1 MDKAKG
7 AIKKAA
13 GKLPGIETEEAQEG
27 RSARE
32 EGSATGHQ
40 EYFRD
45 LIEETNRRSESGGL
59 GGHAREGTGSE
70 TAGSREPLQEATSET
85 CTSWCIRSRF
95 VGWRTPKGSS
105 DTASARAATLRTFRD
120 LQVIPRGTRRASCAS
135 PFVIGVICIWLI
147 SLLSLRLSA
156 LQRLAVALTHIT

>member
-32 EGSATGHQ
+32 EGSTTDHQ
-40 EYFRD
+40 EYFRV

-59 GGHAREGTGSE
+59 GGHVKEGRGSGA
-70 TAGSREPLQEATSET
+70 AGSNERIRRE
-85 CTSWCIRSRF
+85 
-95 VGWRTPKGSS
+95 VKGSVPQNKRARPVRVGVS
-105 DTASARAATLRTFRD
+105 D
-120 LQVIPRGTRRASCAS
+120 RAS
-135 PFVIGVICIWLI
+135 
-147 SLLSLRLSA
+147 
-156 LQRLAVALTHIT
+156 

>member
-13 GKLPGIETEEAQEG
+13 GKLPGIETEETQEG

-32 EGSATGHQ
+32 EGSTTGHQ

-59 GGHAREGTGSE
+59 GHAKEDTGSGA
-70 TAGSREPLQEATSET
+70 AGSREPLQEATREYVERLKEAYPR
-85 CTSWCIRSRF
+85 INE
-95 VGWRTPKGSS
+95 
-105 DTASARAATLRTFRD
+105 RD
-120 LQVIPRGTRRASCAS
+120 LYELVYPIALRRVEDAE
-135 PFVIGVICIWLI
+135 GV
-147 SLLSLRLSA
+147 
-156 LQRLAVALTHIT
+156 

>member
-32 EGSATGHQ
+32 EGSSTGHQ

-45 LIEETNRRSESGGL
+45 LIEETNRRSESGRLRRTRKGRQRL
-59 GGHAREGTGSE
+59 KSCRQQRAAARSNE
-70 TAGSREPLQEATSET
+70 RIRQE
-85 CTSWCIRSRF
+85 
-95 VGWRTPKGSS
+95 VKGSVPRNKRARPIRVGVS
-105 DTASARAATLRTFRD
+105 D
-120 LQVIPRGTRRASCAS
+120 RAS
-135 PFVIGVICIWLI
+135 
-147 SLLSLRLSA
+147 
-156 LQRLAVALTHIT
+156 

>member
-32 EGSATGHQ
+32 EGSAGAHQ
-40 EYFRD
+40 EYFRE

-59 GGHAREGTGSE
+59 GGPTKQDTGSA
-70 TAGSREPLQEATSET
+70 TPGSREPLEEATKEYVERLKEAYPG
-85 CTSWCIRSRF
+85 INE
-95 VGWRTPKGSS
+95 
-105 DTASARAATLRTFRD
+105 RD
-120 LQVIPRGTRRASCAS
+120 LYELVYPIALRRVEDAE
-135 PFVIGVICIWLI
+135 GV
-147 SLLSLRLSA
+147 
-156 LQRLAVALTHIT
+156 

>member
-32 EGSATGHQ
+32 EGSSTGHQ

-59 GGHAREGTGSE
+59 GGHAREDRGPGA
-70 TAGSREPLQEATSET
+70 AGSREPLQEATREYVERLKEAYPG
-85 CTSWCIRSRF
+85 INE
-95 VGWRTPKGSS
+95 
-105 DTASARAATLRTFRD
+105 RD
-120 LQVIPRGTRRASCAS
+120 LYELVYPIALRRVEDAEGT
-135 PFVIGVICIWLI
+135 
-147 SLLSLRLSA
+147 
-156 LQRLAVALTHIT
+156 